1 MIDLN
6 IDGSYKMNNKMK
18 YFLIFFISHCFLR
31 LCTVKH
37 NAEAPKSAQNFFG
50 RFWLGQFWFQ
60 VRLVCL
66 LIGAMVSSQQQKLRQ
81 QSLFMQG
88 RAKPIIFFKLITMFL
103 SKLNSYFIWSSIQ
116 LFLNHY
122 YQWFSELCWCVW
134 HNSATS
140 KLKQRWNLDTK

>member
-18 YFLIFFISHCFLR
+18 YFLIFFFSHCFSR

-37 NAEAPKSAQNFFG
+37 NGEAPNNTHNLEGLDRDSSGSESVWSAFSSVLWYLPSNRSCGSSLCSCKVGPSQPFSLN
-50 RFWLGQFWFQ
+50 
-60 VRLVCL
+60 
-66 LIGAMVSSQQQKLRQ
+66 LIS
-81 QSLFMQG
+81 
-88 RAKPIIFFKLITMFL
+88 MFL

-122 YQWFSELCWCVW
+122 YQWFLELRWCVW
-134 HNSATS
+134 HNSTTS
-140 KLKQRWNLDTK
+140 KLKLRWNSYTK